1 MPGKES
7 QKQPWTML
15 QLSTG
20 VSKHTVG
27 LLLRFNE
34 ISKQSKNVWLRKL
47 KITLLEQIQNVL
59 AVKSIYLDNYKD
71 NDNE

>member
-1 MPGKES
+1 MPGREL

-20 VSKHTVG
+20 VSKHTVV

-34 ISKQSKNVWLRKL
+34 NSKQSKNVWLRKL
-47 KITLLEQIQNVL
+47 KINPVGANSKINARTRAEISSHQER
-59 AVKSIYLDNYKD
+59 AK
-71 NDNE
+71 